1 MVGNYINTI
10 KTTFYYN
17 FDDIRLLN
25 SMDTHESR
33 TQEKLSIKK
42 ASHLLNTN
50 LQLEISLL
58 TIKAEKKKSSSLYLY
73 NSLPL

>member
-1 MVGNYINTI
+1 
-10 KTTFYYN
+10 
-17 FDDIRLLN
+17 
-25 SMDTHESR
+25 MDTHESR